1 MCDPR
6 PERSLALARCSIG
19 LVLLATA
26 GCATEAP
33 PLRVR
38 YADMDRGAARAYT
51 GEGPLIVEFQPGDR
65 IPVEFRFTGDYFELT
80 PLPGV
85 ELLVRAH
92 CFVRFSRDGIRVSAD
107 GTNFDEKP
115 RQPGRFAIA
124 LHSENGQRTKLDVS
138 IVTPRH

>member
-6 PERSLALARCSIG
+6 PERRLAFAG
-19 LVLLATA
+19 LGLLLLATA
-26 GCATEAP
+26 GCASEAP

-38 YADMDRGAARAYT
+38 YADMERGAARAYT
-51 GEGPLIVEFQPGDR
+51 GEGPLIVEFQAGDR
-65 IPVEFRFTGDYFELT
+65 IPVEFHFTGDYFELT

-85 ELLVRAH
+85 ELVARAH

-107 GTNFDEKP
+107 GTTFDEKP
-115 RQPGRFAIA
+115 RQPGRFGIG
-124 LHSENGQRTKLDVS
+124 LHAENGQRTKLEVS